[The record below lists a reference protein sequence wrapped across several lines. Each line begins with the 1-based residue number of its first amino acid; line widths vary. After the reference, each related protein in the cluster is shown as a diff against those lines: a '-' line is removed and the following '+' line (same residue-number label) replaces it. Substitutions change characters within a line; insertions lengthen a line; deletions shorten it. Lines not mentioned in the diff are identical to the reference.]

1 MFNVSGE
8 RESNTKKS
16 KTIYFQ
22 LITLIIS
29 DVVSEKGNNSK
40 GSSLLII
47 NTLAGYLY
55 LLRRGRDS
63 NPRYPFEVYTLSRR
77 ALSTTQTPLLFAP
90 ANVIQILRVGF
101 KNCEPNDIRYSM
113 L

>member
-77 ALSTTQTPLLFAP
+77 ALSTTQTPLREMECKCKINFELQMP
-90 ANVIQILRVGF
+90 PVPIL
-101 KNCEPNDIRYSM
+101 Y
-113 L
+113 